1 MLRPTTGSRGQ
12 GLLEYALII
21 ALVVVL
27 VLIVLALVGPAVR
40 DMFNTIIP
48 LI

>member
-1 MLRPTTGSRGQ
+1 MIDPTSGSRGQ

-27 VLIVLALVGPAVR
+27 VLVALAFVGPAISE
-40 DMFNTIIP
+40 MYNTIIP
-48 LI
+48 MI